1 MNIAYI
7 IPKLANK
14 GPIIVVQELVNQM
27 LKNGHQCTV
36 FFFDQEKEIEFP
48 CHTQQISFFKTIN
61 FNKFDII
68 HTHGL
73 RPDLY
78 IFIHKPLKSRAVFI
92 TTLHNYVIQDFS
104 YQYNKFIAYS
114 IGNLWMLAL
123 YRHNKIVTLSK
134 DALNYYRKWIPSS
147 KLTVAY
153 NTRQINQSISADSD
167 DLKLIS
173 EFRKDSILIGI
184 NAAITARKG
193 IDQVIKALQY
203 LPQYKLLIIG
213 EGKEKKVLEDLCTK
227 LNVQKNVLFL
237 GYRKD
242 AYRYLPLYDI
252 YAIPSRSEGFVLT
265 LLEAAIYKKNI
276 VCSNIP
282 LFQEVV
288 KENEASFFNLN
299 DTNSLISAIKKATS
313 NHSLGDNLY
322 MKYMHNYSPECFY
335 TKYISIYQQT
345 ISEINKV

>member
-7 IPKLANK
+7 VPKLANK
-14 GPIIVVQELVNQM
+14 GPVIVVLELVNQM
-27 LKNGHQCTV
+27 LKHGHQCSV
-36 FFFDQEKEIEFP
+36 FFFDQEKEVQFP
-48 CHTQQISFFKTIN
+48 CHTQQISFFEAIDI
-61 FNKFDII
+61 NKFDII

-78 IFIHKPLKSRAVFI
+78 IFIHKPLKSNTIFI
-92 TTLHNYVIQDFS
+92 TTLHNYVIQDLS

-134 DALNYYRKWIPSS
+134 DALNYYRKWFPYS

-153 NTRQINQSISADSD
+153 NTRQIDQRTSVNPD
-167 DLKLIS
+167 DLKLIT
-173 EFRKDSILIGI
+173 EFKKDYILIGI

-193 IDQVIKALQY
+193 IDQVIEALQY
-203 LPQYKLLIIG
+203 LPQYKLIIIG
-213 EGKEKKVLEDLCTK
+213 EGKEKKKLEDLCTK
-227 LNVQKNVLFL
+227 LNVSRNVLFL
-237 GYRKD
+237 GYREK

-252 YAIPSRSEGFVLT
+252 FAIPSRSEGFVLT

-282 LFQEVV
+282 LFQEIV
-288 KENEASFFNLN
+288 KENEASFFKLN
-299 DTNSLISAIKKATS
+299 DINSLISAIKRATS
-313 NHSLGDNLY
+313 NHFLGENLHK
-322 MKYMHNYSPECFY
+322 KYVQNYSPECFY
-335 TKYISIYQQT
+335 TKYISIYQQA
-345 ISEINKV
+345 ISKINKA

>member
-1 MNIAYI
+1 MEIAYI

-14 GPIIVVQELVNQM
+14 GPVIVVLELVKEMVKHQ
-27 LKNGHQCTV
+27 HQCIV
-36 FFFDQEKEIEFP
+36 YYFDQGTEVLFP
-48 CHTQQISFFKTIN
+48 CETQQIKFKDRIP
-61 FNKFDII
+61 FERYDIV
-68 HTHGL
+68 HSHGL

-78 IFIHKPLKSRAVFI
+78 ISIHKPLKNRAVFI

-134 DALNYYRKWIPSS
+134 DALNYYKRWFPSS

-193 IDQVIKALQY
+193 IDQVIKALPY

-313 NHSLGDNLY
+313 NHFLGDNLY